1 MAIVDSIRT
10 FLEPRNKGSDNSS
23 GLIFFIFC
31 TAYTDRLDQNRRWN
45 DSGYG
50 VCSDGWAGI
59 KCLKGQVIAIQLPW
73 RGLGGRISEKIG
85 QLQALRKLSLQDN
98 VLGGP
103 VPRSLGFLPNLRG
116 IYLFNNRLS
125 VSIPPSVNNAG
136 KTGAIVDEDDLKALG
151 IDPAAW
157 VQLSPVGARI
167 VIVSSLRSELREFI
181 RNHKEPA
188 PKLMQG

>member
-1 MAIVDSIRT
+1 MSHTATLFKLVSVSAQHWDGVIVTQADYQSLRAIKHEFIDFRG
-10 FLEPRNKGSDNSS
+10 FLRS
-23 GLIFFIFC
+23 
-31 TAYTDRLDQNRRWN
+31 WN

-50 VCSDGWAGI
+50 VCSGGWAGI

-85 QLQALRKLSLQDN
+85 QLQALRKLSLHDN

-125 VSIPPSVNNAG
+125 GSIPPSV
-136 KTGAIVDEDDLKALG
+136 AL
-151 IDPAAW
+151 DP
-157 VQLSPVGARI
+157 
-167 VIVSSLRSELREFI
+167 
-181 RNHKEPA
+181 
-188 PKLMQG
+188 